1 MSSAETSTHKLRTA
15 VIGVGYLGR
24 FHAQKY
30 AQIAESQ
37 LIAVVDANAEA
48 AQRVAAELGVEACT
62 DFAQIIDRVD
72 AVSIAVP
79 TPLHFGVGRAALERG
94 IHVLMEKPIA
104 TTVAEA
110 RELVDLARKNRCV
123 LQVGHLERFNPAVV
137 AAANRLQTPR
147 FVESHRLAPF
157 KQRGT
162 DVSVVLDLMIH
173 DIDLIQELVG
183 EPIESI
189 DAVGA
194 TVFSDETDIVNAR
207 IRFRG
212 GCVANTTA
220 SRISLKQER
229 KIRIFQDDAYLSID
243 MQQKILTVIRKK
255 DAAPVES
262 PAQVSIEEENFE
274 QGDALLAEIEAFL
287 RAIREGSE
295 PVVSGEDGLRAL
307 ETAMQ
312 ITQLIQGAAD

>member
-1 MSSAETSTHKLRTA
+1 

-30 AQIAESQ
+30 AQIPGSK
-37 LIAVVDANAEA
+37 LVAVVDANGEA
-48 AQRVAAELGVEACT
+48 AGKVAAELGVRAVNDYRE
-62 DFAQIIDRVD
+62 ILGEVD
-72 AVSIAVP
+72 AVSLAVP
-79 TPLHFGVGRAALERG
+79 TPLHHSIGCALLDRG
-94 IHVLMEKPIA
+94 IHLLVEKPIA
-104 TTVAEA
+104 TTVPQA
-110 RELVDLARKNRCV
+110 RELVDLARARGCV
-123 LQVGHLERFNPAVV
+123 LQVGHLERFNPAIL
-137 AAANRLQTPR
+137 AAATRLQTPR

-183 EPIESI
+183 QPIENI

-194 TVFSDETDIVNAR
+194 TVFSGEIDIVNAR
-207 IRFRG
+207 IRFKG

-262 PAQVSIEEENFE
+262 PAQVSIEEESFE

-287 RAIREGSE
+287 TAVRERSAAI
-295 PVVSGEDGLRAL
+295 VTGEDGLRAL

-312 ITQLIQGAAD
+312 ITALVQKQAS